1 MKILMVSS
9 YLPFPLLS
17 GGNIRLYNLLKLL
30 SEKHEIT
37 LICEKRP
44 NQTEAD
50 VKEVEKICEKVITV
64 KRKKQW
70 SVKNIVKTGFS
81 LNPFIITGHQSS
93 EMTKAIIAELEKG
106 DFDLIHVE
114 TFYVMQNLPK
124 VSIPVVL
131 VEHNIE
137 YLAYKRYVDNTKFF
151 IKLLLMLDVLK
162 LKRVEEY
169 YWKIA
174 DKLVA
179 VSAIEKNLM
188 IRKDV
193 SVVPNGVDLE
203 KFKFQE
209 TADKFLEK
217 QKRILFIGDFKWMQ
231 NRDAVAFII
240 KEIWPRINSRLEARN
255 SKLDIKLWI
264 VGRNMPQ
271 SMKNLTN
278 DKRIIF
284 DDNNQ
289 DETEV
294 IYGKSF
300 LLLAPIRVGAG
311 TSYKILEGMATGTAV
326 VTTNLGIE
334 GLEAKNSIHVLASDN
349 AKSLALNVQSL
360 LTDKSLYGKLAK
372 NARDFVEKNYNW
384 EEIAKKLEE
393 VYLSAIK
400 V

>member
-17 GGNIRLYNLLKLL
+17 GGNIRLYNLLKPL
-30 SEKHEIT
+30 SKKHKIT

-44 NQTEAD
+44 NQTDAD
-50 VKEVEKICEKVITV
+50 VKEVEKICKKVITV
-64 KRKKQW
+64 QRKKQW
-70 SVKNIVKTGFS
+70 SIKNIVKTGFS
-81 LNPFIITGHQSS
+81 LNPFIITGHQSK
-93 EMTKAIIAELEKG
+93 EMTRVIKRELEKEN
-106 DFDLIHVE
+106 FDLIHVE

-137 YLAYKRYVDNTKFF
+137 YLAYKRFVDNTKFF
-151 IKLLLMLDVLK
+151 IKPLLMLDVLK
-162 LKRVEEY
+162 LKQKEEY
-169 YWKIA
+169 YWKTA
-174 DKLVA
+174 SKLVA

-188 IRKDV
+188 ARKDV

-209 TADKFLEK
+209 AEGKFLEK

-231 NRDAVAFII
+231 NRDAASFII
-240 KEIWPRINSRLEARN
+240 KEIWPLINS
-255 SKLDIKLWI
+255 KQDIKLWI

-271 SMKNLTN
+271 SMKNLTD

-284 DDNNQ
+284 DDNNK

-294 IYGKSF
+294 IYEKSF
-300 LLLAPIRVGAG
+300 LLLAPIRIGAG
-311 TSYKILEGMATGTAV
+311 TSYKVLEGMASGTAV
-326 VTTNLGIE
+326 ITSSLGIE
-334 GLEAKNSIHVLASDN
+334 GLEAKNNIHVLASDD
-349 AKSLALNVQSL
+349 AKALAFNVQNL
-360 LTDKSLYGKLAK
+360 LTDKVLYGKLTR

-393 VYLSAIK
+393 VYLSARKI
-400 V
+400 